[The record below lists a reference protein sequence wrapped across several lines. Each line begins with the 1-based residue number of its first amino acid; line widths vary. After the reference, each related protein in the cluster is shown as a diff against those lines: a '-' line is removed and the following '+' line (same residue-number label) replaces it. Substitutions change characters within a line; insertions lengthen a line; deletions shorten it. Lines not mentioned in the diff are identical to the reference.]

1 LSVRR
6 NPVADRLSKFGANT
20 VDVTRRTNVKL
31 MAAVIGGSAVV
42 AMGALTMAVTEE
54 HAAPATITSSG
65 MTVGA
70 TSTLETPPAEPET
83 TIAVPAVKAQP
94 FGGSGS

>member
-1 LSVRR
+1 V
-6 NPVADRLSKFGANT
+6 NANK
-20 VDVTRRTNVKL
+20 RSNVKML
-31 MAAVIGGSAVV
+31 AAVIGGSAVV
-42 AMGALTMAVTEE
+42 AMGALTMAINQEE
-54 HAAPATITSSG
+54 ATPATVTSSG

-70 TSTLETPPAEPET
+70 TSTQETPPAAPET

>member
-1 LSVRR
+1 MQVVCSCDPGLPRF
-6 NPVADRLSKFGANT
+6 VAFTDSDLHVCR
-20 VDVTRRTNVKL
+20 
-31 MAAVIGGSAVV
+31 SA
-42 AMGALTMAVTEE
+42 
-54 HAAPATITSSG
+54 TSSG
-65 MTVGA
+65 MTAGA

>member
-1 LSVRR
+1 
-6 NPVADRLSKFGANT
+6 
-20 VDVTRRTNVKL
+20 
-31 MAAVIGGSAVV
+31 
-42 AMGALTMAVTEE
+42 
-54 HAAPATITSSG
+54 